1 MEISVAHQSG
11 QCADYG
17 LYSANGLALLDF
29 KIKYIS
35 IMRSIIKYLKE
46 IVTAVWSL
54 LKGMKVTGS
63 YFFRPSTIVTQK
75 YPNNRKELVMFERF
89 KGEVI
94 MPHNENNE
102 HKCTGCG
109 ICELNCPNGTIE
121 VISKT
126 VITEDGKKKRVID
139 KHIYRLGMCTFCAL
153 CVKTC
158 PSNALAFSQE
168 FEHSVFNRALLI
180 KVLNKP
186 GSQLMKGVE

>member
-1 MEISVAHQSG
+1 
-11 QCADYG
+11 
-17 LYSANGLALLDF
+17 
-29 KIKYIS
+29 
-35 IMRSIIKYLKE
+35 MRSIINYLKE
-46 IVTAVWSL
+46 IISGVWSL

-75 YPNNRKELVMFERF
+75 YPNNRKELVMFDRF

-94 MPHNENNE
+94 MPHNDKNE

-121 VISKT
+121 IISKT
-126 VITEDGKKKRVID
+126 IITEDGKKKRAID
-139 KHIYRLGMCTFCAL
+139 KHIYRLGLCTFCAL

-158 PSNALAFSQE
+158 PSNALAFSQK
-168 FEHSVFNRALLI
+168 FEHAVFNRAHLI
-180 KVLNKP
+180 KTLNKP